1 MASRL
6 PSAPPVISGYTYIR
20 PLGTGGFADVFLF
33 EQDLPRRSV
42 AVKVLLHDIVDSD
55 VLRMFNAEADVM
67 ARLSSH
73 PSILTVYNASISADG
88 RPYLVME
95 YCPSS
100 LSGRFRREVLPV
112 AEVLNVAVKIACALE
127 TAHRTGVLHR
137 DIKPSNI
144 LTTSFGTPVLADFG
158 IATSLA
164 ATQQEQLFAMSVPW
178 SAPEVVREETTGT
191 VQTEVWALGAT
202 IYSLLAGRSPFETT
216 DGQRSSR
223 QQLRQRIVRAG
234 YTPIG
239 RADVSVEL
247 ERVLARSM
255 SKDPA
260 MRQASLLEFAM
271 ELQRVQGEMGIQP
284 TVLDI
289 AADDWAAAGTLVDFN
304 NASLRGPVRS
314 EVVVPSKRMRRG
326 RSTPVARSLT
336 DEEALPDK
344 AERPQ
349 RGSGLRVAL
358 LLSGGLIVGAGAA
371 VGVLVLA
378 GVI

>member
-202 IYSLLAGRSPFETT
+202 VYSLLAGRSPFETT

-260 MRQASLLEFAM
+260 MRQATLLEFAM

-284 TVLDI
+284 TVLDV